1 MREIMREMR
10 KQGIRKEWKDIYVFL
25 FLYLNKGNKQDSED
39 IAIVGIKLDK
49 KEYERIKEK
58 IKEADIIELDEIRAL
73 YYKN

>member
-1 MREIMREMR
+1 MREMR